1 MKREVVLCDIHS
13 TPMEIIHYK
22 WSVFPNEEIVSTY
35 LRYPI
40 CNRHYSPM
48 QGYVNITPQRTDPA
62 NRRMTVC
69 PNSQS
74 EPHGS
79 MAIVAAKED
88 DYVWKCLH
96 PECRE
101 KEK

>member
-1 MKREVVLCDIHS
+1 
-13 TPMEIIHYK
+13 
-22 WSVFPNEEIVSTY
+22 
-35 LRYPI
+35 
-40 CNRHYSPM
+40 
-48 QGYVNITPQRTDPA
+48 
-62 NRRMTVC
+62 MTVC

-74 EPHGS
+74 ELHGS